1 MNKTFALSNIKVC
14 LGSKPLNLSCCK
26 VSGRI
31 KPNQVSSP
39 VFLDLSEEKQFVIS
53 YEIPHWPKSIGRLSE
68 GANWHPQG
76 AWRHPRCYCI
86 TQLRNNDL
94 NQSEIIII
102 FAIYNDNQG
111 KGNNDPSQLEF
122 HQTRAT
128 GLSEKM
134 SVFTRLSKEP
144 KEFGQNNYRVKV
156 KGFPILMTVKCHLN
170 WKTLTKRP

>member
-1 MNKTFALSNIKVC
+1 ML
-14 LGSKPLNLSCCK
+14 
-26 VSGRI
+26 
-31 KPNQVSSP
+31 
-39 VFLDLSEEKQFVIS
+39 VIS
-53 YEIPHWPKSIGRLSE
+53 HEIPHWPKWIGRLSE

-76 AWRHPRCYCI
+76 AWRPLRCYCI
-86 TQLRNNDL
+86 TPLRNNDL

-102 FAIYNDNQG
+102 IFATYNYNQG

-128 GLSEKM
+128 GLLEKM

-144 KEFGQNNYRVKV
+144 KEFGQNNYSVKV

-170 WKTLTKRP
+170 WKTLTKRPYHEKGKVFLFPSLVIVCHHLLGIQLDTRYYLKSLHHPLTAFSQW

>member
-31 KPNQVSSP
+31 KPKWTLL
-39 VFLDLSEEKQFVIS
+39 FLQICQKKSMLVIS
-53 YEIPHWPKSIGRLSE
+53 HEIPRWPKWIGRLSE

-76 AWRHPRCYCI
+76 AWRPLRCYCI
-86 TQLRNNDL
+86 TPLRNNDL

-102 FAIYNDNQG
+102 FAIYNYNQG

-122 HQTRAT
+122 HQTVAT
-128 GLSEKM
+128 GLLEKM
-134 SVFTRLSKEP
+134 SVFTRLSKES
-144 KEFGQNNYRVKV
+144 KEFEQNNYRVKV
-156 KGFPILMTVKCHLN
+156 KGFPILMTVECHLN